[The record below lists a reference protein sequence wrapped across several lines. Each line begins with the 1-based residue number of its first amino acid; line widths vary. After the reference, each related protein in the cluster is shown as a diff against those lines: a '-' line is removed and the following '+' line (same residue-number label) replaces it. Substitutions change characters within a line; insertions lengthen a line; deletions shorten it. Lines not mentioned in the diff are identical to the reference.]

1 MEQIVVILRDYND
14 AEQLEMSLFL
24 TEGIQFGIS

>member
-1 MEQIVVILRDYND
+1 MEQIVKILRDYD
-14 AEQLEMSLFL
+14 GAVQLGMSLFL